1 MAQILIIDDDAL
13 FRSMLGATLVHFG
26 HSVVEAGNGAQ
37 GLELFQRTRPDLIIT
52 DLVMPQMEGFE
63 VLMNFKKLHP
73 LAKIIVMS
81 GGVRGQT
88 VDFLEMAT
96 RLGASGVLA
105 KPFSTDVL
113 INAIDALLPAG
124 KTAPERTP

>member
-1 MAQILIIDDDAL
+1 MAQILIIDDDEL
-13 FRSMLGATLVHFG
+13 FRSMLGATLVQFG
-26 HSVVEAGNGAQ
+26 HSVLEAGNGAE
-37 GLELFQRTRPDLIIT
+37 GLDLFRRTKPDLIIT
-52 DLVMPQMEGFE
+52 DLVMPKMEGFE
-63 VLMNFKKLHP
+63 VLIYFRKHHP
-73 LAKIIVMS
+73 R

-113 INAIDALLPAG
+113 IKAIDALLPAE
-124 KTAPERTP
+124 KVSLQ

>member
-1 MAQILIIDDDAL
+1 MAQILIIDDDEL
-13 FRSMLGATLVHFG
+13 FRSMLGATLVQFG
-26 HSVVEAGNGAQ
+26 HSVLEAGNGAE
-37 GLELFQRTRPDLIIT
+37 GLDLFRRTKPDLIIT
-52 DLVMPQMEGFE
+52 DLVMPKMEGFE
-63 VLMNFKKLHP
+63 VLIYFRKHHP
-73 LAKIIVMS
+73 RAKIIVMS

-113 INAIDALLPAG
+113 IKAIDALLPAE
-124 KTAPERTP
+124 KVSLQ